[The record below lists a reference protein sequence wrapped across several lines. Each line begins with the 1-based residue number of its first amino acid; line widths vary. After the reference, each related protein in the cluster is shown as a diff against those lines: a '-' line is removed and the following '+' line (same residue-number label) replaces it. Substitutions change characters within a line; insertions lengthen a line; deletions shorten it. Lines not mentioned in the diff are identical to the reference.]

1 MAGKKEKY
9 ISLSASLRAKE
20 TKLLNAEKAE
30 RMIDAPS
37 FEDACKILSEC
48 GYGDM
53 SGLNAG
59 EINSA
64 IQEHRKELFDSL
76 ELEVPDPE
84 LISVFRAKYDC
95 HNAKTV
101 LKAEATGA
109 DPLPVM
115 SPCGSISPEQFVY
128 EYSEGLFSELPGKI
142 GEVLENAKS
151 VLSRTANPQLADF
164 VLDKAYYAEIKETA
178 EKLESSFLKGYAEI
192 LIDSANLRTA
202 VRTVRMNKD
211 REFLKTALISGGKTD
226 EGRVLNASESGD
238 ALAALY
244 KSSYLEK
251 AARLGADAMQGGTL
265 TEFESACDNAVT
277 AYIKNTKLVP
287 YGIEVP
293 ASYLA
298 ACESEMTAA
307 GMILTGRLA
316 GIGADTLKERL
327 RDFYA

>member
-1 MAGKKEKY
+1 
-9 ISLSASLRAKE
+9 
-20 TKLLNAEKAE
+20 
-30 RMIDAPS
+30 
-37 FEDACKILSEC
+37 
-48 GYGDM
+48 
-53 SGLNAG
+53 
-59 EINSA
+59 
-64 IQEHRKELFDSL
+64 
-76 ELEVPDPE
+76 
-84 LISVFRAKYDC
+84 
-95 HNAKTV
+95 
-101 LKAEATGA
+101 
-109 DPLPVM
+109 
-115 SPCGSISPEQFVY
+115 
-128 EYSEGLFSELPGKI
+128 
-142 GEVLENAKS
+142 
-151 VLSRTANPQLADF
+151 
-164 VLDKAYYAEIKETA
+164 
-178 EKLESSFLKGYAEI
+178 
-192 LIDSANLRTA
+192 
-202 VRTVRMNKD
+202 MNKD